1 MPIYNSDEN
10 NILSSL
16 EETYREMLSEKKK
29 RYDGP
34 LTGPDAENK
43 QWPGDEERAEKG
55 DQVIGD
61 RHGFDDDMWGA
72 KNERKDK
79 LGISKFRRQEDPE
92 AYDKA
97 MRFKRPKSKETD
109 KVKPKKGGEAYH
121 KAAADRQERARIRNN
136 PAMYP
141 GKHKRAEKTGE
152 RADAKGA
159 YKGEKDRKRV
169 LKKNKAKLEKDF
181 NFPS

>member
-16 EETYREMLSEKKK
+16 EETYREMLNEKKK

-43 QWPGDEERAEKG
+43 QWPGDEERAEQG
-55 DQVIGD
+55 DNQA
-61 RHGFDDDMWGA
+61 HNSSLDDSMWGA

-79 LGISKFRRQEDPE
+79 IGISKFRRQEDPE

-97 MRFKRPKSKETD
+97 MRFKRQKTKEKD

-121 KAAADRQERARIRNN
+121 KLKADRQERARIRNE
-136 PAMYP
+136 PAMYR
-141 GKHKRAEKTGE
+141 GRYKRAEKTGE
-152 RADAKGA
+152 RPDAKGA
-159 YKGEKDRKRV
+159 YKSEKDRKRV